1 MRLGKVAMLGGTE
14 MIGGIIGL
22 RNIPTSTP
30 APLASLIVPE
40 RQMVVPAGQKPYKAA
55 DYVKTLTRGA
65 ASALG

>member
-1 MRLGKVAMLGGTE
+1 M
-14 MIGGIIGL
+14 GL
-22 RNIPTSTP
+22 RNIPTSAP

-55 DYVKTLTRGA
+55 DYVKALTRGA